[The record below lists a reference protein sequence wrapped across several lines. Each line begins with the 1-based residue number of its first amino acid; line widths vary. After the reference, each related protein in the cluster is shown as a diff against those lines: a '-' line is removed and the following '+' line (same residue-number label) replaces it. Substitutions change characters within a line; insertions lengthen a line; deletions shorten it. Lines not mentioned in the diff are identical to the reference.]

1 MQMLL
6 ALLLAKDVFAA
17 GVRLGRHAARQSVA
31 RWGIRDFLRLVG
43 LLGGRHWRP
52 ARREGAAGPASDR
65 SRIKRSIN
73 APSILRRF
81 SQSPQATRA

>member
-1 MQMLL
+1 
-6 ALLLAKDVFAA
+6 
-17 GVRLGRHAARQSVA
+17 
-31 RWGIRDFLRLVG
+31 LRLVG